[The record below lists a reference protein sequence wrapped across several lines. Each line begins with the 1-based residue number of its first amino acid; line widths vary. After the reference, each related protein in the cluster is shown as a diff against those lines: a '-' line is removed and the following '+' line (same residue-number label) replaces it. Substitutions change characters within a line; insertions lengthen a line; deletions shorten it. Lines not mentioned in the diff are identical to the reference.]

1 MIRFCSETYNSQL
14 VQGLTVV
21 IKLLIRLYGKTW
33 NKNKTKTT
41 LKFIG
46 TEWAPGGS
54 ILVWLFGNLV
64 GFAGSFVFNKE
75 HGKML

>member
-1 MIRFCSETYNSQL
+1 MEKHE
-14 VQGLTVV
+14 
-21 IKLLIRLYGKTW
+21 IKT
-33 NKNKTKTT
+33 KTKTT

-46 TEWAPGGS
+46 SEWAPGGS